1 MVRLGFGIRGAL
13 KATREDNRR
22 APRRGYN
29 VNAWIRQEDRF
40 GVRECRVLDLSRS
53 GARLALVDAYRIP
66 KSFVL
71 FLAMNGRGQQA
82 RVKWRRGTQIG
93 AEFCAR

>member
-13 KATREDNRR
+13 KTEEKRR
-22 APRRGYN
+22 APRRGHN

-40 GVRECRVLDLSRS
+40 GLHDCRVLDLSHS
-53 GARLALVDAYRIP
+53 GVRLTLVDANRIP
-66 KSFVL
+66 QSFVL
-71 FLAMNGRGQQA
+71 FLAKNASGQQA

>member
-1 MVRLGFGIRGAL
+1 MVRLGFGISGAL
-13 KATREDNRR
+13 KTTREDNRR
-22 APRRGYN
+22 APRSGCN
-29 VNAWIRQEDRF
+29 VNAWIRQEDCF
-40 GVRECRVLDLSRS
+40 GVHECRVLDLSRG
-53 GARLALVDAYRIP
+53 GARLARVDAYRIP

-71 FLAMNGRGQQA
+71 FLAKNGSGQQA

>member
-1 MVRLGFGIRGAL
+1 MARLGFGVRGAL

-29 VNAWIRQEDRF
+29 GNAWIRQEDRF
-40 GVRECRVLDLSRS
+40 GVHECRVLDLSRS
-53 GARLALVDAYRIP
+53 GARLAVVDACRIP
-66 KSFVL
+66 ERFVL
-71 FLAMNGRGQQA
+71 FLAKNDRGLQA